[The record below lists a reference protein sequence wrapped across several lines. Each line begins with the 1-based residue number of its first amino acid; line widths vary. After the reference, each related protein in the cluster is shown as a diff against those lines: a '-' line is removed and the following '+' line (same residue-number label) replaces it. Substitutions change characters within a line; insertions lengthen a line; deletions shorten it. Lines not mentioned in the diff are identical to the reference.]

1 MCIKTVRPPCSD
13 DATIGTKKVFYY
25 SDEPMTIDN
34 NNYYCTTIGAATP
47 ATERFFRA
55 HEAIMLQ
62 LYFKIKTITGIIS
75 SATFD
80 YYLEGLKAPTLLFRE
95 LNYLQEYNY

>member
-1 MCIKTVRPPCSD
+1 MMMPQGR
-13 DATIGTKKVFYY
+13 KKVFHY
-25 SDEPMTIDN
+25 SDESMTKDN
-34 NNYYCTTIGAATP
+34 NYYYCTTIGAAT
-47 ATERFFRA
+47 ERFFCA

-75 SATFD
+75 GATFD

-95 LNYLQEYNY
+95 LNYLQEYN